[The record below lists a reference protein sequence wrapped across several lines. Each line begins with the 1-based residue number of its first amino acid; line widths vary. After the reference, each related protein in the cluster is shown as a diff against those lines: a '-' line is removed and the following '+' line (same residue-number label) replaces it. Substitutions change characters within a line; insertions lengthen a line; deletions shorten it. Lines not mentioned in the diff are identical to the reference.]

1 MNRTSFYQKH
11 SGSAAGEGSRGLLR
25 HNEGDDKNI
34 KIVVDVGLGWS
45 YNAALADLAG
55 ICFGLF
61 LVIRGWIFVG
71 LVLSGR

>member
-1 MNRTSFYQKH
+1 M
-11 SGSAAGEGSRGLLR
+11 
-25 HNEGDDKNI
+25 EGDSNKNTTSGVCHKNI